1 MCKLHIT
8 NFDSEIR
15 KVTLVA
21 SKCSAMP
28 RVRPSWRA
36 WRTPSLVKGMVR
48 PGGGEN
54 PAEPTAYRRLL
65 AWDHPLWTTVD
76 SASAV
81 PSRLSH
87 RITVTIDNVRG
98 NALARQ
104 RLRSGKAPRSSFV
117 HPSVGR
123 TAGEC
128 LPKSY
133 LWGTLR
139 ASFPRPLRRSP

>member
-1 MCKLHIT
+1 MRCGYRFSPRCSRRPARADARQSQGKTHLVCKLHIT

-65 AWDHPLWTTVD
+65 AWDHPLWT
-76 SASAV
+76 
-81 PSRLSH
+81 
-87 RITVTIDNVRG
+87 
-98 NALARQ
+98 
-104 RLRSGKAPRSSFV
+104 
-117 HPSVGR
+117 
-123 TAGEC
+123 
-128 LPKSY
+128 
-133 LWGTLR
+133 
-139 ASFPRPLRRSP
+139 